1 MEIVELS
8 MREFLL
14 YHRFTQITRFTLCI
28 IFMLSVEI
36 TVGQKQRTP
45 AELYALGERA
55 VQNQSYRTALAHF
68 NECLRIDPYF
78 WDAYSLRGFAKEKLG
93 DSKGAIT
100 DYNIYLEAK
109 PQDAEAILTRGLL
122 RYNNGQWAAAK
133 DDFRKLLSLP
143 AGETNTVFFQ
153 TDKSGQANKVFST
166 QSNSKAIYLNY
177 LGLIEWKLKLYKQGI
192 AYLDSAI
199 QLEKSTPDYYVNRGL
214 IRQSSKDTLGAL
226 ADYKQALALD
236 DSNPTATHNVAVLSG
251 FQGNLTES
259 EKQLTDA
266 IAKNPKLPYSYSER
280 GYVRL
285 KLKNWKGA
293 MDDFTQAILLESDE
307 PDNYLQRGIAKEKLK
322 DSQGALADYTHATRV
337 KSDYERAWLNRG
349 NLLTKLN
356 RHAEAIE
363 DYTIAISLYPE
374 YALAYYNRALTY
386 HKLGKTKEA
395 CDDLKQAQKLKMKID
410 AKVMTS
416 ICK

>member
-14 YHRFTQITRFTLCI
+14 YFRFIRVMRFTIYILFL
-28 IFMLSVEI
+28 LSVEMA
-36 TVGQKQRTP
+36 VAQKQRTP

-55 VQNQSYRTALAHF
+55 IQNQSFRTALAHF
-68 NECLRIDPYF
+68 NECLRIDPYY

-109 PQDAEAILTRGLL
+109 PTDSDAILTRGLL

-133 DDFRKLLSLP
+133 DDFKKLLSLP
-143 AGETNTVFFQ
+143 PGETNTVFFQ
-153 TDKSGQANKVFST
+153 TDKSGQGNKVITT
-166 QSNSKAIYLNY
+166 QGNSKAIYLNY
-177 LGLIEWKLKLYKQGI
+177 LGLIEWKLKQYKQGI

-199 QLEKSTPDYYVNRGL
+199 QLEKSTADYYVNRGL
-214 IRQSSKDTLGAL
+214 IRQSSKDTVGAL
-226 ADYKQALALD
+226 ADFKQALTLD
-236 DSNPTATHNVAVLSG
+236 DDHPTATHNVAVLSG

-266 IAKNPKLPYSYSER
+266 ISKNPKLPFSYSER

-293 MDDFTQAILLESDE
+293 IDDFTQAISLDSDE
-307 PDNYLQRGIAKEKLK
+307 PDNYLQRGVAKEKSK
-322 DSQGALADYTHATRV
+322 DNPGALADYAHATRI
-337 KSDYERAWLNRG
+337 KSDYESAWLHRG
-349 NLLTKLN
+349 NLLTKMN

-363 DYTIAISLYPE
+363 DYTIAISLYPD
-374 YALAYYNRALTY
+374 YSLAYYNRALTY
-386 HKLGKTKEA
+386 HKLGKLKEA
-395 CDDLKQAQKLKMKID
+395 CSDLKQAQRLQMKID
-410 AKVMTS
+410 TKVMTS

>member
-1 MEIVELS
+1 MRDILLS
-8 MREFLL
+8 FRFVRVLHFALSILL
-14 YHRFTQITRFTLCI
+14 L
-28 IFMLSVEI
+28 LSFEAAVA
-36 TVGQKQRTP
+36 QKPRTP
-45 AELYALGERA
+45 TELLALGERA
-55 VQNQSYRTALAHF
+55 IQNQSYRTALAHL

-93 DSKGAIT
+93 DSKGALT
-100 DYNIYLEAK
+100 DYNIYLDAK
-109 PQDAEAILTRGLL
+109 PQDAEAILTRGIL
-122 RYNNGQWAAAK
+122 RYNNWQWAAAK
-133 DDFRKLLSLP
+133 DDFKKLLLLP
-143 AGETNTVFFQ
+143 PGETNTVFFQ
-153 TDKSGQANKVFST
+153 TDKGGQSNKVFTT
-166 QSNSKAIYLNY
+166 QGNSKAIYLNY
-177 LGLIEWKLKLYKQGI
+177 LGLIEWKLRNYKQGI

-199 QLEKSTPDYYVNRGL
+199 RIEKSTADYYVNRGL
-214 IRQSSKDTLGAL
+214 ILQSSKDTVGAL
-226 ADYKQALALD
+226 ADFKQALSLD
-236 DSNPTATHNVAVLSG
+236 EANPTATHNVAVISG

-293 MDDFTQAILLESDE
+293 IDDFTQAISLESDE

-322 DSQGALADYTHATRV
+322 DSQGALADYTHATRI

-395 CDDLKQAQKLKMKID
+395 CDDLKQAQKLQMKID